1 MARDL
6 GNEGTSVNEGMA
18 VLEGAMGTKGR
29 NEIEVEKKSGL
40 RFPRLFTRAG
50 VNPFDE
56 VEWELR
62 SAGIS
67 NEHGKVVFE
76 QKDVEFPKF
85 WSQMA
90 TNVVTSK
97 YFRGQ
102 IGTPQRERSVK
113 QLIGRVAKTIAGWG
127 RTQAYFASEMDA
139 QAFED
144 ELTHILLHQKASFNS
159 PVWFNCGVETKPQ
172 CSACFINSVGDTMEG
187 ILNLAKTEGL
197 LFKWG
202 SGTGTNF
209 SALRSSREHIG
220 GGGTASGPVSFMKG
234 FDAFAGVIKS
244 GGRTRRAAKMV
255 ILNAEHPDI
264 VDYIK
269 CKAEEEKK
277 AWALIDAGYDPSLN
291 GPAYASI
298 FFQNSNNSVRVTD
311 EFMRAVEED
320 GSWTTHA
327 VTDGRPMD
335 TYKARDL
342 MNMICDAAHQ
352 CGDPGLQF
360 DTTVN
365 DWHTCPNTARI
376 NASNP
381 CVTGDTLVGTS
392 DGLRRIE
399 DLVGSTA
406 RVIGADGA
414 PHLVTSIFPTGTKR
428 VYRLRTRAGYEVR
441 LTADH
446 KVLTLNRGDVAARDL
461 GAGDRLMLQPSGF
474 GRRSLGDRLAL
485 AVGVAVGDGCL
496 TRSYSTGRVQEIV
509 TLTMAAGENRILDEI
524 AGTMNTEKGL
534 RRAVGAI
541 GRADDVHVR
550 VAGSI
555 SRLSFSSQPVVDA
568 FKEIAVLDEGSSAK
582 RFTDAAFDLDRPSV
596 AALLRGLFSADG
608 TVANYGEKSQY
619 VALDSSSVELLRQ
632 VQLLLLSFG
641 IKAKLYTERR
651 GGVSTSTLPDGR
663 GGSREYPV
671 VEMHSLRISRSSR
684 VIFEREIGFH
694 HESPKAAVLRAMNDE
709 FATYRDELTDEIES
723 IEPLGDEPVF
733 DLTEPVTNHF
743 VANGLVVHNCSE
755 YMFLDDSACNL
766 ASANLMKFVRADGVF
781 DTAAFKHVCGTLI
794 TAQEIVVDN
803 ASYPTPMIEKN
814 SHDFRPLGLGYA
826 NLGALLMSW
835 GIPYDSQAGRS
846 VAGALTA
853 LMHGHAN
860 ATSARIAAAKGPFAG
875 YEKNREPMLRVIRKH
890 HAAVEKLDATHVP
903 AEILDAA
910 RATWNE
916 CEALGVEHGY
926 RNAQVTVIAPTG
938 TIAFMMDC
946 DTTGIEPDIALVK
959 YKKLS
964 GGGMLKIVN
973 NTVPEALRRLGYGEE
988 AVNRIV
994 RYIDE
999 HETIEGAPGL
1009 KDEHLPVF
1017 DCAFKPRNGRRSI
1030 HYLGHIRMM
1039 EAVQQFISGAISKT
1053 VNMPE
1058 DASPQDIAHAY
1069 LESWKGGLK
1078 AVAVYRDGSK
1088 RSQPLSTSKDDK
1100 GAQRPTLQVVQA
1112 PAVPKRR
1119 RLPDERKSITHKFS
1133 VGSHDGYLTVGMYE
1147 DGTPGEIFIVMAKA
1161 GSTLSGVMDSFATA
1175 VSLGLQHG
1183 VSLELFV
1190 SKFAHVRFEP
1200 HGFTKNSDIPI
1211 AKSIVDYI
1219 FRWLGIKFLGHH
1231 PASASHEAAKD
1242 DIFEAGGV
1250 TPVAD
1255 TQLSLINGGGGAN
1268 GGNGGAKTRAEEDR
1282 AFVSETDAPPCS
1294 DCGSIMVRRGA
1305 CYACLNCG
1313 TTSGC
1318 S

>member
-6 GNEGTSVNEGMA
+6 GNEGTSVEEGMA
-18 VLEGAMGTKGR
+18 VLEGAMRTKGK
-29 NEIEVEKKSGL
+29 NEGEIGVERRVGL

-50 VNPFDE
+50 ANPFDE
-56 VEWELR
+56 VEWDLR
-62 SAGIS
+62 SAGIT

-113 QLIGRVAKTIAGWG
+113 QLIGRVSKTIAGWG
-127 RTQAYFASEMDA
+127 RAQAYFASDLDA

-159 PVWFNCGVETKPQ
+159 PVWFNCGVEEKPQ

-209 SALRSSREHIG
+209 SALRSSRETIG

-255 ILNAEHPDI
+255 ILNADHPDI

-277 AWALIDAGYDPSLN
+277 AWALIDAGYDASLN
-291 GPAYASI
+291 GPAYSSI

-311 EFMRAVEED
+311 EFMKAVEND
-320 GSWTTHA
+320 DVWITKA
-327 VTDGRPMD
+327 VTDGRTMD

-360 DTTVN
+360 DSTVN

-381 CVTGDTLVGTS
+381 C
-392 DGLRRIE
+392 
-399 DLVGSTA
+399 
-406 RVIGADGA
+406 
-414 PHLVTSIFPTGTKR
+414 
-428 VYRLRTRAGYEVR
+428 
-441 LTADH
+441 
-446 KVLTLNRGDVAARDL
+446 
-461 GAGDRLMLQPSGF
+461 
-474 GRRSLGDRLAL
+474 
-485 AVGVAVGDGCL
+485 
-496 TRSYSTGRVQEIV
+496 
-509 TLTMAAGENRILDEI
+509 
-524 AGTMNTEKGL
+524 
-534 RRAVGAI
+534 
-541 GRADDVHVR
+541 
-550 VAGSI
+550 
-555 SRLSFSSQPVVDA
+555 
-568 FKEIAVLDEGSSAK
+568 
-582 RFTDAAFDLDRPSV
+582 
-596 AALLRGLFSADG
+596 
-608 TVANYGEKSQY
+608 
-619 VALDSSSVELLRQ
+619 
-632 VQLLLLSFG
+632 
-641 IKAKLYTERR
+641 
-651 GGVSTSTLPDGR
+651 
-663 GGSREYPV
+663 
-671 VEMHSLRISRSSR
+671 
-684 VIFEREIGFH
+684 
-694 HESPKAAVLRAMNDE
+694 
-709 FATYRDELTDEIES
+709 
-723 IEPLGDEPVF
+723 
-733 DLTEPVTNHF
+733 
-743 VANGLVVHNCSE
+743 SE

-766 ASANLMKFVRADGVF
+766 ASVNLMKFVAPNGAF
-781 DTAAFKHVCGTLI
+781 DTAAYKHACGTLI
-794 TAQEIVVDN
+794 TAQEIIVDN
-803 ASYPTPMIEKN
+803 ASYPTPKIEKN

-835 GIPYDSQAGRS
+835 GIPYDSDAGRA

-875 YEKNREPMLRVIRKH
+875 FEKNREPMLRVIRKH
-890 HAAVEKLDATHVP
+890 RAAIETIDPKFVP
-903 AEILDAA
+903 STILNAV
-910 RATWNE
+910 RETWAE

-926 RNAQVTVIAPTG
+926 RNSQVTVIAPTG

-959 YKKLS
+959 YKKLA

-973 NTVPEALRRLGYGEE
+973 NTVPEALRRLGYGEDG
-988 AVNRIV
+988 VNRVV

-1017 DCAFKPRNGRRSI
+1017 DCAFKPRNGTRSI

-1039 EAVQQFISGAISKT
+1039 EAVQPFISGAISKT

-1058 DASPQDIAHAY
+1058 DATPKDIAAAY
-1069 LESWKGGLK
+1069 FESWKGGLK

-1088 RSQPLSTSKDDK
+1088 RSQPLSTSREDK
-1100 GAQRPTLQVVQA
+1100 GAQKPVLQVVQA
-1112 PAVPKRR
+1112 PMGPKRR

-1133 VGSHDGYLTVGMYE
+1133 VAGHDGYLTVGMYE
-1147 DGTPGEIFIVMAKA
+1147 DGAPGEIFIVMAKA

-1183 VSLELFV
+1183 VPLELFV

-1211 AKSIVDYI
+1211 AKSIIDYI

-1231 PASASHEAAKD
+1231 PASAMHEAAKD

-1250 TPVAD
+1250 KPVAD
-1255 TQLSLINGGGGAN
+1255 AQLSLINGGN
-1268 GGNGGAKTRAEEDR
+1268 GGTGGIKPMSDEDR